1 MYCYAASIL
10 NQSEVEWPFAVYHK
24 QQLKGM
30 NIVEI
35 VIPEKSNIY
44 VYLGLVLVFFTSQRR
59 ALLPDS
65 SNCLHVANVF

>member
-1 MYCYAASIL
+1 MYCYVASIL
-10 NQSEVEWPFAVYHK
+10 NQSEVEWPFADK

-35 VIPEKSNIY
+35 VIPKKSNIY

-59 ALLPDS
+59 AMLPDS

>member
-1 MYCYAASIL
+1 MYCCAASIL
-10 NQSEVEWPFAVYHK
+10 NQSEVEWPFAIYHK

-44 VYLGLVLVFFTSQRR
+44 VYLGLVLVFFHLTKK
-59 ALLPDS
+59 S
-65 SNCLHVANVF
+65 STP